1 MAAFCMGMNI
11 PKSYCERRSFT
22 ASMTFLL
29 PITKETLAPV
39 RLKDF
44 ESENSST
51 PSSFAPSNSRK
62 DNTNKDLIIDIL
74 VNNLTSIQINNII
87 RNIDN
92 YINYSIDNKNL
103 NSKYNIKNKNNNIL
117 YLKQKLE
124 LSLISKSNANQET
137 NFKSTMN
144 EKSDSEKDKKSKKED
159 KKV

>member
-1 MAAFCMGMNI
+1 M
-11 PKSYCERRSFT
+11 
-22 ASMTFLL
+22 LL
-29 PITKETLAPV
+29 FDKIFK
-39 RLKDF
+39 
-44 ESENSST
+44 
-51 PSSFAPSNSRK
+51 K
-62 DNTNKDLIIDIL
+62 DNINRDLIIDIL

-103 NSKYNIKNKNNNIL
+103 NNKYNITNKNNIIL

-137 NFKSTMN
+137 NFKSTMI
-144 EKSDSEKDKKSKKED
+144 EKNDSEKDKKTKKED

>member
-1 MAAFCMGMNI
+1 M
-11 PKSYCERRSFT
+11 
-22 ASMTFLL
+22 LL
-29 PITKETLAPV
+29 FDKIFK
-39 RLKDF
+39 
-44 ESENSST
+44 
-51 PSSFAPSNSRK
+51 K
-62 DNTNKDLIIDIL
+62 DNINRDLIIDIL

-117 YLKQKLE
+117 YIKQKLE
-124 LSLISKSNANQET
+124 LSLISKSNANQEN

-144 EKSDSEKDKKSKKED
+144 EKSDSEKDKKTKKED